1 MKRIKKTEDQD
12 TKKEK
17 IKLIKI
23 IILLALIICI
33 FAFGPSL
40 YNKFET
46 AKYNE
51 QQEVKKLEDKKID
64 IEVEK
69 KAEFKENGFTKKYY
83 TLENDLN
90 DIKSEIN
97 KKEASI
103 AFRYT
108 FLPIII
114 TAIVV
119 ASLLIGFVIKIIVS
133 DMNKMTPAFSRL
145 GHHARMQQQVADQ
158 QKVVFDLLNRKITQ
172 DELANTKLKPLKCP
186 SCKANVEH
194 GAKKCEYCGTNL
206 IRVKK

>member
-1 MKRIKKTEDQD
+1 MKRIKKTEEID
-12 TKKEK
+12 TQKEK
-17 IKLIKI
+17 TKLIKI
-23 IILLALIICI
+23 IILIAIIICI
-33 FAFGPSL
+33 FAFGPTL

-64 IEVEK
+64 IEVEQ
-69 KAEFKENGFTKKYY
+69 KAEFKEEGFTKKYY

-90 DIKSEIN
+90 DIKSEIT

-103 AFRYT
+103 TFRYT
-108 FLPIII
+108 FLPIIV
-114 TAIVV
+114 TAIIV
-119 ASLLIGFVIKIIVS
+119 AAFLIGFVIKLIVS
-133 DMNKMTPAFSRL
+133 DMNKMTPSFNHL
-145 GHHARMQQQVADQ
+145 GHHARLSKQVADQ

-172 DELANTKLKPLKCP
+172 EELANTKLKPLKCP

-194 GAKKCEYCGTNL
+194 GAKKCEYCGTSL

>member
-1 MKRIKKTEDQD
+1 MKRIKKIEEQD
-12 TKKEK
+12 TQKEK
-17 IKLIKI
+17 IKLVKI
-23 IILLALIICI
+23 IILVAVIICV
-33 FAFGPSL
+33 FAFGPTL

-90 DIKSEIN
+90 DMNSEIN

-103 AFRYT
+103 TFRYT
-108 FLPIII
+108 FLPIIV
-114 TAIVV
+114 TAIIV
-119 ASLLIGFVIKIIVS
+119 AALLIGFVIKLIVT
-133 DMNKMTPAFSRL
+133 DMNKMTPSFSRL
-145 GHHARMQQQVADQ
+145 GYHARLHQQVADQ

-172 DELANTKLKPLKCP
+172 EELSNTKLKPLKCP

-194 GAKKCEYCGTNL
+194 GAKKCEYCGTSL